1 MRSGLPGED
10 GLDPITSISIL
21 RTYVIQIMFYGLET
35 LLPSGKSFEI
45 LEKQYKKMIKQVLSL
60 PINIADPAIYVITAL
75 LPAEAE
81 VHKRAIILYGCI
93 CRSGKT
99 ATEWKI
105 AERQLSI
112 KNSKSKSWF
121 IDIKRLFIKYGIG
134 DPYEFL
140 DTVLS
145 KYQWKSLIKS
155 KVHSY
160 WISTIS
166 EICNLY
172 SVPWR

>member
-1 MRSGLPGED
+1 MRSGLHGEN
-10 GLDPITSISIL
+10 GLDPVTSISIL
-21 RTYVIQIMFYGLET
+21 RTYVIPIMFYGLET
-35 LLPSGKSFEI
+35 LLPSGKSFET
-45 LEKQYKKMIKQVLSL
+45 LKKQYKKMIKQVLSL
-60 PINIADPAIYVITAL
+60 PINTADPTIYIISGL

-81 VHKRAIILYGCI
+81 VHKRAIIWFGCI

-99 ATEWKI
+99 STEWKI

-140 DTVLS
+140 DTA
-145 KYQWKSLIKS
+145 IK
-155 KVHSY
+155 
-160 WISTIS
+160 ISMEKPDKKQNT
-166 EICNLY
+166 
-172 SVPWR
+172 

>member
-1 MRSGLPGED
+1 M
-10 GLDPITSISIL
+10 T
-21 RTYVIQIMFYGLET
+21 TY
-35 LLPSGKSFEI
+35 GKSFET

-60 PINIADPAIYVITAL
+60 PINTAIYIISGL
-75 LPAEAE
+75 LPAEVE

-99 ATEWKI
+99 STEWKI

-140 DTVLS
+140 DTA
-145 KYQWKSLIKS
+145 IKTS
-155 KVHSY
+155 MEKPDKKQN
-160 WISTIS
+160 T
-166 EICNLY
+166 
-172 SVPWR
+172 